1 MTLVAFIAVG
11 RFGLGGRVEDAAV
24 ATGDARDWLKAQ
36 LAVAGSVPAAFTG
49 LPAGNELVGRLVRA
63 REAAREA
70 RHGAA
75 SFPGG
80 PSAAGSG
87 GPGAGAPQHGPGPG
101 TGMAALVPSL
111 LSALGDADG
120 GDERPLVRPSKT
132 IALPPLATGPARGL
146 APGSQ
151 AGAGLAGLQ
160 DPFRLFQREMRD
172 LYLREAGAR
181 IQAMANTDQ
190 PFRERLVAF
199 WGNHFTVS
207 IQRPVVAGLV
217 GSFEREA
224 IRPHVTGRFEDMLRA
239 AARHPAMLLY
249 LDNADSIGPNS
260 RAGQR
265 SRRGLNENLAREVL
279 ELHTLG
285 VEGGYSQDDVR
296 AFAAILTGWSIP
308 GPRDAD
314 TVTDGFV
321 FRPAAHE
328 PGDKSLLGS
337 RYPEAGEAEGV
348 AALAALARHPATAR
362 RLATKL
368 ARHFIA
374 DQPPAAAV
382 ARLERVFR
390 DSGGDLGQVARALVD
405 SPEAWA
411 EPLAKIKT
419 PQELVVSTLRAT
431 GTGSPPERVVG
442 QLRQL
447 GQMPFAA
454 PSPAG
459 WPDDAGHWIGPESMM
474 QRIEWC
480 ALAGHWLAPMVR
492 PANLLETALG
502 PVARPETR
510 QAVLQ
515 APSVAEAVA
524 LLLASPEF
532 QRR

>member
-1 MTLVAFIAVG
+1 M
-11 RFGLGGRVEDAAV
+11 
-24 ATGDARDWLKAQ
+24 
-36 LAVAGSVPAAFTG
+36 
-49 LPAGNELVGRLVRA
+49 
-63 REAAREA
+63 
-70 RHGAA
+70 
-75 SFPGG
+75 
-80 PSAAGSG
+80 
-87 GPGAGAPQHGPGPG
+87 
-101 TGMAALVPSL
+101 
-111 LSALGDADG
+111 
-120 GDERPLVRPSKT
+120 
-132 IALPPLATGPARGL
+132 
-146 APGSQ
+146 
-151 AGAGLAGLQ
+151 
-160 DPFRLFQREMRD
+160 
-172 LYLREAGAR
+172 
-181 IQAMANTDQ
+181 
-190 PFRERLVAF
+190 
-199 WGNHFTVS
+199 
-207 IQRPVVAGLV
+207 
-217 GSFEREA
+217 
-224 IRPHVTGRFEDMLRA
+224 
-239 AARHPAMLLY
+239 
-249 LDNADSIGPNS
+249 
-260 RAGQR
+260 
-265 SRRGLNENLAREVL
+265 
-279 ELHTLG
+279 
-285 VEGGYSQDDVR
+285 
-296 AFAAILTGWSIP
+296 
-308 GPRDAD
+308 
-314 TVTDGFV
+314 
-321 FRPAAHE
+321 
-328 PGDKSLLGS
+328 
-337 RYPEAGEAEGV
+337 
-348 AALAALARHPATAR
+348 ARHPATAR